1 MPIEVYDPR
10 ALRPHPEYARLFEPA
25 TDEEMER
32 LRSALAAGGHFQPL
46 LVTRE
51 GLILAGVEEWQV
63 ALDLGWD
70 RISVLLA
77 PALKPSG
84 LRSLM
89 VAENIRTREVREEH
103 LWRGMNNFFD
113 MEPLRPPG
121 GW

>member
-1 MPIEVYDPR
+1 LPIEVRDPR

-25 TDEEMER
+25 TAEEMDR
-32 LRSALAAGGHFQPL
+32 LRSALAAGGRLRPL

-70 RISVLLA
+70 RISVISA
-77 PALKPSG
+77 PPLRPG
-84 LRSLM
+84 ELRSLM